1 MLQIKQEKEEMDRSH
16 KEQLYSNDTT
26 IKEKGI
32 VRLSVPNDESA
43 KVLVLFLNCIRSIQE
58 LRSWKTAS
66 H

>member
-32 VRLSVPNDESA
+32 S
-43 KVLVLFLNCIRSIQE
+43 SIICTK
-58 LRSWKTAS
+58 WWIS
-66 H
+66 HGIGLMLKLH